1 MKFSISPNHR
11 HLDQTHGQIRLTLL
25 AAILCIAAL
34 TWAFLRSAEL
44 SPAQHSDY
52 TRQLRDLREVNA
64 LIDGELLANRLEL
77 VRNYDALTNHVTRSA
92 ELITA
97 ARQVPDYLP
106 PGARQAI
113 GDRLGRLGDTL

>member
-1 MKFSISPNHR
+1 MNSSISPNHA

-64 LIDGELLANRLEL
+64 LMTAWEHASTEARSQFI
-77 VRNYDALTNHVTRSA
+77 YMVTGKRVAS
-92 ELITA
+92 
-97 ARQVPDYLP
+97 
-106 PGARQAI
+106 
-113 GDRLGRLGDTL
+113 